1 MIAAAIAVFVEQLPD
16 CLSAEHPTLNTGVMQ
31 QDILCHP
38 LQFFPKPAIE
48 RHAKPLFWP
57 PEDLAR

>member
-1 MIAAAIAVFVEQLPD
+1 MIAAAIAVVVEQLPD
-16 CLSAEHPTLNTGVMQ
+16 RLFAEYPTLNTGGMQ
-31 QDILCHP
+31 QNILCHP

-57 PEDLAR
+57 SEDLAR